1 MVMKVAV
8 QSIGERRCGTVR
20 VEADNPPRATLATI
34 KQAIW
39 GERQPFGPVGVLAE
53 LCDVTA
59 RWLIAEDAAFH
70 RHRKENRLPV
80 PHGPLSSPVEG
91 TCDELKFPI
100 RSHLLLLPRSEEH
113 TSELQSHH
121 DLVCRLLL
129 EKKKKKK
136 NKNNN

>member
-70 RHRKENRLPV
+70 RHGKKNRLPV
-80 PHGPLSSPVEG
+80 PHGPFCRPVEG
-91 TCDELKFPI
+91 TGDELKFPI
-100 RSHLLLLPRSEEH
+100 RSHLLLLPHPRPSQREREYIFF
-113 TSELQSHH
+113 SP
-121 DLVCRLLL
+121 
-129 EKKKKKK
+129 
-136 NKNNN
+136 